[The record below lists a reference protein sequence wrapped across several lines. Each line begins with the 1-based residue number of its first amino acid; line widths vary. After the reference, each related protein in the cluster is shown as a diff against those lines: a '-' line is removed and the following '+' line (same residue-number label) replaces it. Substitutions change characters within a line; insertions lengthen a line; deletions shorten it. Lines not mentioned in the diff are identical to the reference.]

1 MYMSVRDEEFKTV
14 IYDLMNGAYNL
25 DECEIEESKVV
36 EDEFAEGKYCEQL
49 YAQMLAAYERLCNR
63 LHEPSGEDKDVE
75 IIISSLLYI
84 GRYQSMKMF
93 DYGAF
98 FAKKENNQ

>member
-1 MYMSVRDEEFKTV
+1 MRVQDEEFKTM
-14 IYDLMNGAYNL
+14 IYNLMNGHYELN
-25 DECEIEESKVV
+25 ECEIEESKVV
-36 EDEFAEGKYCEQL
+36 EDEFAEGTYCEKL

-75 IIISSLLYI
+75 IIISSLLDI

-98 FAKKENNQ
+98 CANKGNNQ